1 MIVPDANLLIYAHN
15 DADPE
20 HEAAKRWWVGLLTRR
35 ERVGIPLA
43 VAMAFLRLTT
53 SPKVLAA
60 PLEVS
65 RSIEIVKSWF
75 GYPHVQLLVYS
86 EDHIDAFLSEVG
98 HVGVAG
104 NLTTDAHIAALAR
117 EYRATVHSTDS
128 DFDRFDGLRWH
139 NPLRERAADGRSQS
153 S

>member
-20 HEAAKRWWVGLLTRR
+20 HEAAKRWWIGLLSGQ

-60 PLEVS
+60 PLEVE
-65 RSIEIVKSWF
+65 RSIGIVESWF
-75 GYPHVQLLVYS
+75 AYPHVQVLVYS
-86 EDHIDAFLSEVG
+86 EDHLSRFLAEVG
-98 HVGVAG
+98 QVGVAG
-104 NLTTDAHIAALAR
+104 NLTTDAHIATLAR

-128 DFDRFDGLRWH
+128 DFDRFDGLRWR
-139 NPLRERAADGRSQS
+139 NPLRG
-153 S
+153 